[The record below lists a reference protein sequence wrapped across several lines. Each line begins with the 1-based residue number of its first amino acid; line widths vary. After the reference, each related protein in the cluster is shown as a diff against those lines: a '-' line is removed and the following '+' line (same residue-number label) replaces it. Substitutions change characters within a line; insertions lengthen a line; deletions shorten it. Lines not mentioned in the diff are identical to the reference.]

1 MEKVLEN
8 TWVIEIGLLMFI
20 VGVFV
25 LGGYINSILV
35 KKGYKGFDN
44 VIKTICVAFTTKAM
58 KTMEEKDKDLHE
70 VNKKVQEGMIN
81 STFVPENKPEEIKEE
96 IKSEKQQ

>member
-58 KTMEEKDKDLHE
+58 KKMEEKDKDLHE

-81 STFVPENKPEEIKEE
+81 STFVPENKSEEIKEE
-96 IKSEKQQ
+96 TKSEKQQ

>member
-1 MEKVLEN
+1 MNEILQN
-8 TWVIEIGLLMFI
+8 TWVIEVGLVMFI

-25 LGGYINSILV
+25 LGGYINSVLV
-35 KKGYKGFDN
+35 KKGYRGFDN

-70 VNKKVQEGMIN
+70 VNKKVQEGMMN
-81 STFVPENKPEEIKEE
+81 STFTPPVEQTQPAEPKKEE
-96 IKSEKQQ
+96 VK